1 MDFYKRALELKEETI
16 ADRRYIHQNA
26 EAGLKLPKT
35 RAYVMDKL
43 KEYGLNP
50 IECGEGVTATIGNGG
65 KVLLLRAD
73 MDGLPMSEESGE
85 PFACPT
91 GKTAHTCGH
100 DFHAAM
106 LLSAARILKEQES
119 ELKGT
124 VKFMFQP
131 AEETFLG
138 SKNMIRHGIL
148 ENPKVDAALAYHVLP
163 GKMPVGFF
171 MYNDKGTMMYSVDG
185 FKITVKGKG
194 SHGAYPNAGVDPINI
209 GVHIHLALQELIARE
224 SDPAQACVLTI
235 GQFKAG
241 EAANII
247 PEMAVLQGTIRTN
260 NAKERELLVRRMKE
274 VTEKT
279 ADVYNGSVEIEMI
292 SEVPPLICDPALT
305 DEMIGYMKEM
315 DIPGLTPVPDMCAS
329 ASEDF
334 AVIAEKVPSTYMS
347 LSAGYTDERETYP
360 LHNPKVQF
368 NEDVCPIG
376 VACLAQCAVKWLES
390 HQE

>member
-1 MDFYKRALELKEETI
+1 MNYYERAQELNEETI
-16 ADRRYIHQNA
+16 ANRRYFHTNA
-26 EAGLKLPKT
+26 EVGLDMPKAK
-35 RAYVMDKL
+35 AYVMKKL
-43 KEYGLNP
+43 TEYGLEP
-50 IECGEGVTATIGNGG
+50 KECGYGVTATLGHGG
-65 KVLLLRAD
+65 KCIMLRAD
-73 MDGLPMSEESGE
+73 MDALPMPEESGE

-91 GKTAHTCGH
+91 GKEAHACGH

-106 LLSAARILKEQES
+106 LLTAAKMLKENES
-119 ELKGT
+119 ELEGT

-131 AEETFLG
+131 AEENFLG
-138 SKNMIRHGIL
+138 SKNMIENGIL
-148 ENPKVDAALAYHVLP
+148 ENPKVDAALAYHVSP
-163 GKMPVGFF
+163 GKMPVGLF

-194 SHGAYPNAGVDPINI
+194 SHGVYPHAGVDPINI

-224 SDPAQACVLTI
+224 TDPAHACVLTI

-247 PEMAVLQGTIRTN
+247 PETAILQGTIRTN
-260 NAKERELLVRRMKE
+260 NTKERELLVRRMKE
-274 VTEKT
+274 VAEKT
-279 ADVYNGSVEIEMI
+279 AAVYNGSAEIEMI
-292 SEVPPLICDPALT
+292 SEVPPLICNPALT

-315 DIPGLTPVPDMCAS
+315 DIPGLTPVPDVSAS

-334 AVIAEKVPSTYMS
+334 AVIAEKVPSTFMY
-347 LSAGYTDERETYP
+347 LSAGYMDERGTYP
-360 LHNPKVQF
+360 AHNPKVQF

-376 VACLAQCAVKWLES
+376 VACLARCAVKWLES